1 MELKELRAYLKS
13 LPNIIDDQGENR
25 RKRSQNDFNFFVLTY
40 FPHQIGLEGNDRF
53 NDKSKF
59 RSFVYKDL
67 ESTCVKC
74 RHILIEAY
82 RGGAKTTLITRLYN
96 LWLLLTDKKSYG
108 IVVSSTIDIAV
119 ESSDTLRVELEEN
132 AKLVNDFKIEIG
144 DKWKSDEFI
153 FSADKK
159 PKKLKFFGAG
169 KKIRGTNFLGKRP
182 DIIIADDIE
191 NDENVES
198 LAQREKLYKWFRKA
212 VLKLPSRYDPSFN
225 IIVVGTRLHHDG
237 LLARIKKLSSF
248 TSFNFPLVVK
258 FPDNIDT
265 LNKDNIKT
273 AKIINMKL
281 DDESMDKCAI
291 LAEFFDDKESFYSE
305 YQNEPLS
312 KDGAIFAGYK
322 TYEVMPVCDAYY
334 IGIDPAMGKA
344 RGDYFGLALL
354 GKKDKQY
361 YLDTKGYKI
370 KPDMMIE
377 KIVRLYL
384 KILSLGRPVKIAIE
398 TIAFQEFFKDKLK
411 DEFAKKG
418 IICELK
424 NSVTKELRLD
434 ALAPYITDGTIEVN
448 LDNTL
453 LIEELDTYPKA
464 PHDDL
469 LDASEMA
476 FRIASSVAIADYR
489 AINKIIKKNK
499 NLIRSL
505 KDRYT

>member
-1 MELKELRAYLKS
+1 
-13 LPNIIDDQGENR
+13 
-25 RKRSQNDFNFFVLTY
+25 
-40 FPHQIGLEGNDRF
+40 
-53 NDKSKF
+53 
-59 RSFVYKDL
+59 
-67 ESTCVKC
+67 
-74 RHILIEAY
+74 
-82 RGGAKTTLITRLYN
+82 
-96 LWLLLTDKKSYG
+96 
-108 IVVSSTIDIAV
+108 
-119 ESSDTLRVELEEN
+119 
-132 AKLVNDFKIEIG
+132 
-144 DKWKSDEFI
+144 
-153 FSADKK
+153 
-159 PKKLKFFGAG
+159 
-169 KKIRGTNFLGKRP
+169 
-182 DIIIADDIE
+182 
-191 NDENVES
+191 
-198 LAQREKLYKWFRKA
+198 
-212 VLKLPSRYDPSFN
+212 
-225 IIVVGTRLHHDG
+225 
-237 LLARIKKLSSF
+237 
-248 TSFNFPLVVK
+248 
-258 FPDNIDT
+258 
-265 LNKDNIKT
+265 
-273 AKIINMKL
+273 MKL

-418 IICELK
+418 IILSVCELK